1 MTYTNYSTCLD
12 GVNSMLNRMIAYME
26 EKNDTKNPIYKK
38 LCTIRQ
44 LEDEVRDNDIEDGF
58 NIFDLERLL
67 CDKEPV
73 MPKDSV
79 RLSDDGWYDHLM
91 QAYTDMTDAYRL
103 QNHFERLSYHART
116 LENDLRTWWSG
127 NISVPLVERWI
138 KDIQNADKALQKER
152 VDAMETISK
161 YTLQRTETICAS
173 TRATGE
179 YLIRTS
185 EFTEKML
192 SRASNHLVMAEHL
205 LRKALDDLKKPKE
218 DADNVQ
224 S

>member
-1 MTYTNYSTCLD
+1 MTYTDYSTSLGCVD
-12 GVNSMLNRMIAYME
+12 SMLNRMIEYME
-26 EKNDTKNPIYKK
+26 EKNDTENPIYKK
-38 LCTIRQ
+38 LCMIRQ
-44 LEDEVRDNDIEDGF
+44 LENEVRDGVIEDGF
-58 NIFDLERLL
+58 NIFNLELLL

-73 MPKDSV
+73 PPKDDV

-116 LENDLRTWWSG
+116 LENNLRTWWSG

-161 YTLQRTETICAS
+161 YTLQRTETTYTPNI
-173 TRATGE
+173 TTGE

-185 EFTEKML
+185 EFTEMML

-205 LRKALDDLKKPKE
+205 LRKVLDDLKKPKE
-218 DADNVQ
+218 DTADVQ